1 MAFEITRQEI
11 LKQAIALNQLWK
23 QTRDK
28 KYRDEELRLRR
39 IALDLENVE
48 ISGGSGG
55 VESIIAGAG
64 ITITPPE
71 GTGDVTINA
80 DTTTS
85 VRTVDSYT
93 ASEGQTDFT
102 ITASTF
108 DFVDVYVNGARL
120 IDSEYTIASNV
131 VTLNVAAELDD
142 EINLISYY
150 TASLISLPKEYVLRH
165 DFVTP
170 YSYCGKAL
178 SGSLETQSVW
188 TITRIEVLSDGTTT
202 TTSATNVDWT
212 NRYTHTYS

>member
-71 GTGDVTINA
+71 GSGDVTINA

>member
-1 MAFEITRQEI
+1 MAFEVTRQEI

-23 QTRDK
+23 QTRDQ

-202 TTSATNVDWT
+202 TTSATNIDWT

>member
-1 MAFEITRQEI
+1 MAFEVTRQEI

-165 DFVTP
+165 DFVSP